1 MKALQDK
8 SILNFENAKTGNF
21 LNLFSDF
28 NGRAEANITSVS
40 PINDKW
46 SQTFLLHGN
55 GTLGIRI

>member
-1 MKALQDK
+1 MLK
-8 SILNFENAKTGNF
+8 SRKLPES
-21 LNLFSDF
+21 FSDF

-55 GTLGIRI
+55 GTLGIQI